1 MTRRASIEIATSRP
15 IVDRIRRANDGP
27 SARGRAKLANT
38 MDWWLRGRIIYTYSL
53 WVVFKAAAVGGI
65 FGEYTRSTLFDLSLR
80 LWRLFCPRVQR
91 KGFAT
96 C

>member
-1 MTRRASIEIATSRP
+1 MTRSADIARLTRLIE
-15 IVDRIRRANDGP
+15 DRIRRANDGP

-65 FGEYTRSTLFDLSLR
+65 FGE
-80 LWRLFCPRVQR
+80 
-91 KGFAT
+91 
-96 C
+96 